1 MIFFIIKN
9 NLFSRSF
16 SRLLS
21 SSVLCE
27 MNFDEFI
34 GTKLEFIGTK
44 KWLFT
49 HILKCNYNY
58 YVNIIL
64 ISQFKQMMMS
74 LDTEDDSDT
83 EETKREDQSGY
94 SPVDNEGDFPAGEA
108 DEQQKHT
115 EMMKQNEDEKVKNER
130 GEINDKDIG
139 QQVITEIQDEK
150 PQKSGVVP
158 QSKELSSLPGLNLD
172 IPIIP
177 IKV

>member
-1 MIFFIIKN
+1 
-9 NLFSRSF
+9 
-16 SRLLS
+16 
-21 SSVLCE
+21 
-27 MNFDEFI
+27 
-34 GTKLEFIGTK
+34 
-44 KWLFT
+44 
-49 HILKCNYNY
+49 
-58 YVNIIL
+58 
-64 ISQFKQMMMS
+64 MMMS
-74 LDTEDDSDT
+74 LDTEDDIDT
-83 EETKREDQSGY
+83 EEIKREDQSGY
-94 SPVDNEGDFPAGEA
+94 SPVDNEGDFPADEA
-108 DEQQKHT
+108 NEQQKHT